1 MRQRIKLAQALVH
14 DPPLLLLD
22 EPLNG
27 IDPGGRR
34 EINELLARQAEQ
46 GKTILVSSH
55 ILDEVEQ
62 LTDSILMIASG
73 RIMASGTLKEIRS
86 LLDDQPF
93 TVQIVAGESRRLAG
107 MLVERAEVRSVEL
120 RGETLIVRTR
130 NPAQFFALLA
140 DLVHA
145 HGIPIER
152 FETIDADA
160 NAVFDYL
167 QGTRS

>member
-1 MRQRIKLAQALVH
+1 M
-14 DPPLLLLD
+14 
-22 EPLNG
+22 
-27 IDPGGRR
+27 
-34 EINELLARQAEQ
+34 
-46 GKTILVSSH
+46 
-55 ILDEVEQ
+55 
-62 LTDSILMIASG
+62 
-73 RIMASGTLKEIRS
+73 
-86 LLDDQPF
+86 LDDQPF

-120 RGETLIVRTR
+120 RGEKLIVRTR
-130 NPAQFFALLA
+130 KPAQFFALLA

-145 HGIPIER
+145 HGFPIER